1 MNYKKTKEQC
11 PNLGK
16 YYLSTTGGLFV
27 LTRLVLEIT
36 DIKKLVQHSQILPQS
51 VFKLLFVCTSES
63 IAHKKVY

>member
-1 MNYKKTKEQC
+1 MDYKKTKEQC
-11 PNLGK
+11 LNLGK

-51 VFKLLFVCTSES
+51 VFLNYYLYVRV
-63 IAHKKVY
+63 KV